1 MSIYADVASANPVL
15 KEHYDGQAVQKA
27 TYTDNPVLMLLP
39 KNESGAGGKYYPVPI
54 KYENSMGRSAVFA
67 TAQANQTAN
76 AFAEFLVTR
85 KLDYSIAT
93 IQNELLLAAMS
104 DRDTFDREV
113 VQPIDGAI
121 EAATLSTA
129 SAIFRDGTGTIG
141 TIATGGI
148 TAGVITLT
156 NPADVAQF
164 SIGMTLQANSTSGGT
179 PRAAFG
185 YVIARSIRN
194 GTVTV
199 ASSGQGGAAGS
210 PTSWT
215 AGDSLLVSGD
225 NNAKPSGFQA
235 WLPMTDPTSSDNFYG
250 VNRSVDYRLFGIQYD
265 GSGQPIEEA
274 LVDHSM
280 LIAREGGAPD
290 YFFTNF
296 GSQAALVKA
305 LGTRRQYVDIKG
317 PADIGFRALE
327 VDTASG
333 PIKVLADR
341 SCQAAR
347 GFMVRLGTWSL
358 ISLGPVPQILRYE
371 DRVEMLR
378 VYNADAA
385 EARIASYYNLIC
397 RNPVRNGQT
406 LLSQ

>member
-15 KEHYDGQAVQKA
+15 KEHYDGQTVQKA

-39 KNESGAGGKYYPVPI
+39 KNESGAGGKYYTVPI
-54 KYENSMGRSAVFA
+54 KYENSMGRSAVFS

-85 KLDYSIAT
+85 KLDYSLAT
-93 IQNELLLAAMS
+93 IQNELLLASMS

-113 VQPIDGAI
+113 IQPIDGAI
-121 EAATLSTA
+121 EAATLSAA

-141 TIATGGI
+141 TISGSVST
-148 TAGVITLT
+148 GVITLT

-164 SIGMTLQANSTSGGT
+164 SIGMTLQANATSGGT
-179 PRAAFG
+179 PRAALG

-199 ASSGQGGAAGS
+199 SATGQGGAAGT
-210 PTSWT
+210 PASWGS
-215 AGDSLLVSGD
+215 GDSLLVQGD

-265 GSGQPIEEA
+265 GSGQTIEEA
-274 LVDHSM
+274 LIDHSM

-317 PADIGFRALE
+317 PAGIGFRALE

-341 SCQAAR
+341 SCQASR

-385 EARIASYYNLIC
+385 EARIGSYYNLIC
-397 RNPVRNGQT
+397 KNPVRNGQT